1 MIRHDCA
8 SPRYKIWEK
17 TEENPVLKTCRGS
30 LMVAAKN
37 ASRTRR
43 WPGGPSRWRRRS
55 QADQWGVTAGAAVIN
70 LAIKDVRKGLDGK
83 MAKFATGTAL
93 LRVIKVMA
101 AAGPRCFE
109 CLAHKP

>member
-1 MIRHDCA
+1 MLVPNIRHG
-8 SPRYKIWEK
+8 RRQ
-17 TEENPVLKTCRGS
+17 ENPVLKTCRGS
-30 LMVAAKN
+30 LVVAAKN

-43 WPGGPSRWRRRS
+43 WPGGPNRWRRRS
-55 QADQWGVTAGAAVIN
+55 RADPWGVTAGAAVVN
-70 LAIKDVRKGLDGK
+70 LAVKEVRKGLDGK

-101 AAGPRCFE
+101 AAGPRRFE